1 MPSRLDD
8 VELERRSLEQVLQ
21 RELQAVDGVADAN
34 VKVRRSRT
42 TARVD
47 TNRMLDTAAVETAS
61 QERLADA
68 TRRLTVPTETG
79 RHATRQA
86 GPLVKRDVRSTRRG
100 DRIALALIG
109 ALLTTAAVLALL
121 VATGAIQTLGP
132 YVDRDEPILNAR
144 LDAALDD
151 HQLAWQLGAV
161 AVGLL
166 LAILGLVWLR
176 HQLPSPASP
185 PRHHPRRRTT
195 THREHTTVD
204 GRAFANAFEADV
216 RRHPDVLDA
225 RADMLLDRGVVRVRL
240 TAADDVDVE
249 RVVSDA
255 VQPAVAR
262 LTAVA
267 DLADQPRP
275 EIDVRLR
282 QRDGRPLQ

>member
-1 MPSRLDD
+1 M
-8 VELERRSLEQVLQ
+8 
-21 RELQAVDGVADAN
+21 
-34 VKVRRSRT
+34 
-42 TARVD
+42 
-47 TNRMLDTAAVETAS
+47 
-61 QERLADA
+61 
-68 TRRLTVPTETG
+68 
-79 RHATRQA
+79 
-86 GPLVKRDVRSTRRG
+86 KRDVRSTRRG

-132 YVDRDEPILNAR
+132 YIDRDEPIFNPR
-144 LDAALDD
+144 LDTALDD

-176 HQLPSPASP
+176 RQLPSR
-185 PRHHPRRRTT
+185 RHLHETT
-195 THREHTTVD
+195 LDVHDDTPGNTTVD

-240 TAADDVDVE
+240 TAADDVMVE

-267 DLADQPRP
+267 DLANQPKP

>member
-1 MPSRLDD
+1 M
-8 VELERRSLEQVLQ
+8 
-21 RELQAVDGVADAN
+21 
-34 VKVRRSRT
+34 
-42 TARVD
+42 
-47 TNRMLDTAAVETAS
+47 
-61 QERLADA
+61 
-68 TRRLTVPTETG
+68 
-79 RHATRQA
+79 
-86 GPLVKRDVRSTRRG
+86 KRDVRSTRRG

-109 ALLTTAAVLALL
+109 ALLTTGAVLALL
-121 VATGAIQTLGP
+121 VSTGAIQTLGP
-132 YVDRDEPILNAR
+132 YIDRDEPIFNPR
-144 LDAALDD
+144 LDTALDD

-166 LAILGLVWLR
+166 LAILGLAWLR
-176 HQLPSPASP
+176 HQLPTR
-185 PRHHPRRRTT
+185 RHLHETTLDVHDDTPGTT
-195 THREHTTVD
+195 TVE
-204 GRAFANAFEADV
+204 GRALANAFEADV

-240 TAADDVDVE
+240 TAADDVNVE

-267 DLADQPRP
+267 DLANQPKP

>member
-1 MPSRLDD
+1 M
-8 VELERRSLEQVLQ
+8 
-21 RELQAVDGVADAN
+21 
-34 VKVRRSRT
+34 
-42 TARVD
+42 
-47 TNRMLDTAAVETAS
+47 
-61 QERLADA
+61 
-68 TRRLTVPTETG
+68 
-79 RHATRQA
+79 
-86 GPLVKRDVRSTRRG
+86 KRDVRSTRRG

-121 VATGAIQTLGP
+121 VATGAIHTLGP
-132 YVDRDEPILNAR
+132 YIDRDEPILNSR
-144 LDAALDD
+144 LDAALDG

-176 HQLPSPASP
+176 RQLPTR
-185 PRHHPRRRTT
+185 RHLHDTT
-195 THREHTTVD
+195 LNVHDDTPGTTTVD
-204 GRAFANAFEADV
+204 GRALANAFEADV

-240 TAADDVDVE
+240 TAAEDVNVE

-267 DLADQPRP
+267 DLANQPKP

-282 QRDGRPLQ
+282 QRDGRALQ

>member
-1 MPSRLDD
+1 M
-8 VELERRSLEQVLQ
+8 
-21 RELQAVDGVADAN
+21 
-34 VKVRRSRT
+34 
-42 TARVD
+42 
-47 TNRMLDTAAVETAS
+47 
-61 QERLADA
+61 
-68 TRRLTVPTETG
+68 
-79 RHATRQA
+79 
-86 GPLVKRDVRSTRRG
+86 KRDVRSTRRG

-109 ALLTTAAVLALL
+109 AVLTTAAVLALL
-121 VATGAIQTLGP
+121 VATDTIQTLGP
-132 YVDRDEPILNAR
+132 YVDRDEPILNAQ
-144 LDAALDD
+144 LDAALAD

-161 AVGLL
+161 GVGLL
-166 LAILGLVWLR
+166 ATILGLVWLR
-176 HQLPSPASP
+176 HQLPS
-185 PRHHPRRRTT
+185 RRRLHDTILDV
-195 THREHTTVD
+195 HTIVD

-282 QRDGRPLQ
+282 RRGGRSLQ